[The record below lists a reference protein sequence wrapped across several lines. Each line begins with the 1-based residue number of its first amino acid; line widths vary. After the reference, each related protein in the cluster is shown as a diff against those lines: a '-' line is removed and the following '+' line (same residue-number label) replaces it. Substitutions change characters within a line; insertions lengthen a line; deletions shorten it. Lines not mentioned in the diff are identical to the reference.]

1 MNFSDASDQSLR
13 ANDLPDEKEEK
24 EKIKL
29 IEDPNAVMF
38 EESESED
45 ESLIDQMVR
54 LSEKLKAKKKHD
66 ASVEMAQIKKTEQ
79 EEIHE
84 TNVGMELESQTKE
97 EVKVGSDQ
105 TTGDDSGR
113 VESVENIKQH
123 IDNKFKKHK
132 EKTESVTEQIKKL
145 ADKIIED
152 EKSVEILTELDDTE
166 ENFGVSNQDSIKA
179 VDQNNDDD
187 SEIGS
192 NNEELFSVLQESR
205 ENTLDSNDV
214 YAHTTTESARAD
226 SSFKHGA
233 SVDENSQ
240 HIKNAQTEMEN
251 EVLENSEN
259 KIQRDRSLDI
269 QNIGLDGKSSEG
281 FSSLPEPL
289 DNTLPPNINIEPS
302 QTVSSSNVN
311 KMNSYSKLSAD
322 ESIRSATSTHNENK
336 DSSVQDSFI
345 QSSSHKK
352 WIHTTQTQT
361 IENLQSSL
369 SVPSK
374 EINDIPNVEAISS
387 TILTQKQEHSVKD
400 GMDTN
405 SGQLQMEEQQITAM
419 QTEHKTQ
426 HILQP
431 SSSELTVQD
440 HHSATQSDSLLSSE
454 AIIQSRHTITGNVEE
469 TRKQKADDGLAFK
482 EPVQLSK
489 EGPNLQTQ
497 TIYSQ
502 RNPEGKWK
510 QGVDRSTCLSRGHS
524 SR

>member
-1 MNFSDASDQSLR
+1 MNFSGASDQSLR
-13 ANDLPDEKEEK
+13 ANDLPDEREEK
-24 EKIKL
+24 EKKKL

-66 ASVEMAQIKKTEQ
+66 ASVEIVQIEKTEQ
-79 EEIHE
+79 EEVHK
-84 TNVGMELESQTKE
+84 TNVVMGLESQIKK
-97 EVKVGSDQ
+97 EVKDDSDQ
-105 TTGDDSGR
+105 TTGDDSGKF
-113 VESVENIKQH
+113 ESVENIKQH
-123 IDNKFKKHK
+123 I
-132 EKTESVTEQIKKL
+132 EKTETVTEQIKKL
-145 ADKIIED
+145 ADKIIEG
-152 EKSVEILTELDDTE
+152 EKAVEILTELDDDTE
-166 ENFGVSNQDSIKA
+166 ENFGVSKPDSIMA
-179 VDQNNDDD
+179 VDQNSGDDLK
-187 SEIGS
+187 IGS
-192 NNEELFSVLQESR
+192 NNEEFVSVLVESK

-214 YAHTTTESARAD
+214 YSHTSTESSQAD

-233 SVDENSQ
+233 SIEESSQ

-251 EVLENSEN
+251 EVLKSSEKKIEN
-259 KIQRDRSLDI
+259 DRTLDI

-281 FSSLPEPL
+281 FSSLSEHL

-322 ESIRSATSTHNENK
+322 ESIRSATSTHNENE

-352 WIHTTQTQT
+352 WIHTTPTQA
-361 IENLQSSL
+361 IESLQSSL

-374 EINDIPNVEAISS
+374 KINNMPNVEVISS
-387 TILTQKQEHSVKD
+387 TILTPEQEHSVKD

-405 SGQLQMEEQQITAM
+405 SEQLQLEEQQITAM
-419 QTEHKTQ
+419 QTEHKIQ

-440 HHSATQSDSLLSSE
+440 QHSATQSDSLLSSE
-454 AIIQSRHTITGNVEE
+454 AIIQSQHTVTGNVEE
-469 TRKQKADDGLAFK
+469 TRKQKADKDGIAFK
-482 EPVQLSK
+482 ESVQLSK

-497 TIYSQ
+497 TVFAQ
-502 RNPEGKWK
+502 RKPEGKWK
-510 QGVDRSTCLSRGHS
+510 QGVARSTCIDKKS
-524 SR
+524 

>member
-13 ANDLPDEKEEK
+13 TNNLPDEKEEK

-66 ASVEMAQIKKTEQ
+66 ASVEMAQIKKAEQ
-79 EEIHE
+79 EEVHK
-84 TNVGMELESQTKE
+84 TNVGMGLESQTKK
-97 EVKVGSDQ
+97 EVKVDSDQ
-105 TTGDDSGR
+105 TIGDDSGR
-113 VESVENIKQH
+113 FESVENTKQH

-152 EKSVEILTELDDTE
+152 EKSVEILTELDDDTE
-166 ENFGVSNQDSIKA
+166 ENFGVSKPDSIMT
-179 VDQNNDDD
+179 VDQNSGDDLK
-187 SEIGS
+187 IGS
-192 NNEELFSVLQESR
+192 NNEELVSVLLESK

-214 YAHTTTESARAD
+214 YAHTTTESSQAD
-226 SSFKHGA
+226 SSFGA
-233 SVDENSQ
+233 SIEEHSQ
-240 HIKNAQTEMEN
+240 HIKNPETEMEN
-251 EVLENSEN
+251 EVSENSEN
-259 KIQRDRSLDI
+259 KIQRDRSLNV

-281 FSSLPEPL
+281 FSSLSEHL

-322 ESIRSATSTHNENK
+322 ESIRSATSTHNENEE
-336 DSSVQDSFI
+336 SSVQDSFI

-352 WIHTTQTQT
+352 WIQTTPAQT

-374 EINDIPNVEAISS
+374 EINDIPNVEVISS
-387 TILTQKQEHSVKD
+387 TILTQEQEHSVKD

-431 SSSELTVQD
+431 SSSELTVQE

-469 TRKQKADDGLAFK
+469 TRKQKADKDGLAFK

-497 TIYSQ
+497 TVYSQ
-502 RNPEGKWK
+502 RKPEGK
-510 QGVDRSTCLSRGHS
+510 
-524 SR
+524 

>member
-1 MNFSDASDQSLR
+1 
-13 ANDLPDEKEEK
+13 
-24 EKIKL
+24 
-29 IEDPNAVMF
+29 MF

-66 ASVEMAQIKKTEQ
+66 ASVEMVQIKKTEQ
-79 EEIHE
+79 EEVDK
-84 TNVGMELESQTKE
+84 TNVGMGLESQVKE
-97 EVKVGSDQ
+97 EVKVDSDQ
-105 TTGDDSGR
+105 TTEDDSGR
-113 VESVENIKQH
+113 FESVENIKQH

-152 EKSVEILTELDDTE
+152 EKSVEILTELDDDTE
-166 ENFGVSNQDSIKA
+166 ENFGVSKPDSIMA
-179 VDQNNDDD
+179 VDQNSGDDLK
-187 SEIGS
+187 IGS
-192 NNEELFSVLQESR
+192 NNEELVSVLLESK

-214 YAHTTTESARAD
+214 QAHTTTESSQAD

-233 SVDENSQ
+233 SIEESSQ
-240 HIKNAQTEMEN
+240 HIKNAQTEMED
-251 EVLENSEN
+251 EVLESSE
-259 KIQRDRSLDI
+259 KKVEKDRSLHI

-281 FSSLPEPL
+281 FSSLSEHL

-322 ESIRSATSTHNENK
+322 ESIRSATSTRNENR
-336 DSSVQDSFI
+336 DSSVDSFI

-352 WIHTTQTQT
+352 LIQTTPTQA
-361 IENLQSSL
+361 IKNLQSSL

-374 EINDIPNVEAISS
+374 EINDIPNVEVISS
-387 TILTQKQEHSVKD
+387 TVLTQGQEHSVKD
-400 GMDTN
+400 GMGTN
-405 SGQLQMEEQQITAM
+405 LGQLQLEEQQITAM

-440 HHSATQSDSLLSSE
+440 HHSATQSDSLLSSA
-454 AIIQSRHTITGNVEE
+454 AIIQSQHTITGNVEE
-469 TRKQKADDGLAFK
+469 TQKQTAAKDGLAFK

-497 TIYSQ
+497 TVYSQ
-502 RNPEGKWK
+502 RKPEGKWK
-510 QGVDRSTCLSRGHS
+510 QGVDWSTCIDKKS
-524 SR
+524 

>member
-13 ANDLPDEKEEK
+13 ANDLLDEKEEK
-24 EKIKL
+24 DKIKL

-66 ASVEMAQIKKTEQ
+66 ATVEMAQNKKTEW
-79 EEIHE
+79 EEVHKI
-84 TNVGMELESQTKE
+84 NVGMGQESRTKK
-97 EVKVGSDQ
+97 EVKDDSDQ

-113 VESVENIKQH
+113 FESVENIKQP
-123 IDNKFKKHK
+123 IDNEFKKHI
-132 EKTESVTEQIKKL
+132 EKTETVTEQIKKL

-152 EKSVEILTELDDTE
+152 EKSVEILAELDDNTE
-166 ENFGVSNQDSIKA
+166 ENFEVSNPDSNKA
-179 VDQNNDDD
+179 VDQNSGDDLKI
-187 SEIGS
+187 SS
-192 NNEELFSVLQESR
+192 NNEELVSVLLESK
-205 ENTLDSNDV
+205 ENTFDSNDV
-214 YAHTTTESARAD
+214 YAHTTTESYQAD

-233 SVDENSQ
+233 SLEENSQ

-251 EVLENSEN
+251 EVLESSE
-259 KIQRDRSLDI
+259 KKSEKDRSLNI

-281 FSSLPEPL
+281 FSSLSEHL

-322 ESIRSATSTHNENK
+322 ESIRSATSTHNENV

-352 WIHTTQTQT
+352 WIHTTPTQA
-361 IENLQSSL
+361 IENLQSLL

-374 EINDIPNVEAISS
+374 EINDITNVEVISS
-387 TILTQKQEHSVKD
+387 TILTQEQEHSVKD

-405 SGQLQMEEQQITAM
+405 SGQLQLEEQQITAM
-419 QTEHKTQ
+419 QTELKTQ

-469 TRKQKADDGLAFK
+469 TRKQKADKDGLAFK

-497 TIYSQ
+497 TVYSQ
-502 RNPEGKWK
+502 RKPEGKWK
-510 QGVDRSTCLSRGHS
+510 QGVDRSTCIDKKS
-524 SR
+524 